1 MGKSQIMLIIFGL
14 LLSIM
19 IFGVLAPFSKD
30 KILFTKVETEIINKQ
45 NNIYEA
51 IENYIANNNKAP
63 VYLEDLVVTNLL
75 NVENLSNGFGHEFT
89 FEVDIQKGTIKIFT
103 ILEDE
108 NIQEMFL
115 FHFKN
120 NGNVTKIN
128 DITFET
134 SYIMKNKNSMNYNG
148 ILVQSETP
156 DPTKY
161 KYWYDT
167 SGEKE
172 PIFMISNGES
182 WVAPRLVK

>member
-19 IFGVLAPFSKD
+19 IFGALAPFSKD

-45 NNIYEA
+45 KNIYLA
-51 IENYIANNNKAP
+51 IENYVATNKKAP
-63 VYLEDLVVTNLL
+63 NNLEDLVVTNLL
-75 NVENLSNGFGHEFT
+75 NVENLSNGFGHDFT

-128 DITFET
+128 DTTFET
-134 SYIMKNKNSMNYNG
+134 IYTMKNRNSMNYNG

-167 SGEKE
+167 SGDKE

-182 WVAPRLVK
+182 WVAPRLTK

>member
-1 MGKSQIMLIIFGL
+1 MGLNQITLIIIGL
-14 LLSIM
+14 LFSIL
-19 IFGVLAPFSKD
+19 IFGALVPFSKD
-30 KILFTKVETEIINKQ
+30 KILFTKVETEVINKQ
-45 NNIYEA
+45 NNIFKA
-51 IENYIANNNKAP
+51 IENYIDINKKAP
-63 VYLEDLVVTNLL
+63 THLEDLVTTNLL

-89 FEVDIQKGTIKIFT
+89 FEANLEKGFIKIFT

-108 NIQEMFL
+108 DIQEMFL

-128 DITFET
+128 DTTFET
-134 SYIMKNKNSMNYNG
+134 IYTLKNRNSMNYNG

-167 SGEKE
+167 TGEGE
-172 PIFMISNGES
+172 PIFMISDGEN